1 MFDFHTVVW
10 VDDNGVENYSIQQD
24 KPAALKEACA
34 LLAQG
39 KNVIAIRR
47 SNETIMDAIAVRA
60 HCLPPQSK

>member
-10 VDDNGVENYSIQQD
+10 LDDNGVESYSIQRD

-34 LLAQG
+34 LLGQG

-47 SNETIMDAIAVRA
+47 SNETLMDAIAVRA
-60 HCLPPQSK
+60 YCLPLQSK